1 VRLKTGKKNPYLT
14 LKQKIH
20 YNLKGK
26 QKDTN
31 QLKTTIRE
39 ERRNRQCSGGKWYL
53 TKTSLK

>member
-1 VRLKTGKKNPYLT
+1 
-14 LKQKIH
+14 
-20 YNLKGK
+20 LKGK

-31 QLKTTIRE
+31 QLKTTIKE